1 MLTRRIYVPVCARVC
16 NYINQLHTH
25 NKDNKYIPFVVGY
38 KKPKKCEAIF
48 EIDTPRVEK
57 NPFSFSHPSRQT
69 SV

>member
-1 MLTRRIYVPVCARVC
+1 V
-16 NYINQLHTH
+16 TH
-25 NKDNKYIPFVVGY
+25 NKDDKYLPFVVGY

-48 EIDTPRVEK
+48 EIDTPPFEK